1 MQSSLKQ
8 HSFYLI
14 LMAILALLP
23 VLGLG
28 DFILHL
34 LIVTLLF
41 AFMGQAWNILG
52 GFCGQFSVGHTAF
65 FGVGAYAMTILF
77 NHFQISPYWG
87 IPVGIIASI
96 LLALLVG
103 FISLQLTGIF
113 FAMATIAMVE
123 ILRTFSLYYRNITY
137 GTLGMT
143 LPNQF
148 SLKKI
153 EYYYIILGLLL
164 VCYIVAALVR
174 KSRYGTFMVA
184 IRENED
190 RARSLGI
197 ETSRIKVLSAVISA
211 ALTALGGSFYALYV
225 LLIEP
230 SVAFSFLVSIK
241 IIIVVI
247 IAGIGT
253 LLGPLLGAFV
263 AIIPDEL
270 IRSWLGGMYVGIAGI
285 LYGAV
290 LVIVVKLQPQGILH
304 LFGRSRH
311 LWE

>member
-1 MQSSLKQ
+1 
-8 HSFYLI
+8 
-14 LMAILALLP
+14 
-23 VLGLG
+23 
-28 DFILHL
+28 
-34 LIVTLLF
+34 
-41 AFMGQAWNILG
+41 
-52 GFCGQFSVGHTAF
+52 
-65 FGVGAYAMTILF
+65 
-77 NHFQISPYWG
+77 
-87 IPVGIIASI
+87 
-96 LLALLVG
+96 
-103 FISLQLTGIF
+103 
-113 FAMATIAMVE
+113 
-123 ILRTFSLYYRNITY
+123 
-137 GTLGMT
+137 
-143 LPNQF
+143 
-148 SLKKI
+148 
-153 EYYYIILGLLL
+153 
-164 VCYIVAALVR
+164 
-174 KSRYGTFMVA
+174 
-184 IRENED
+184 
-190 RARSLGI
+190 
-197 ETSRIKVLSAVISA
+197 VISA